1 MQNTNT
7 IPSVEPGHHPLPST
21 KKGLADKVVL
31 ITGGTSGIGRATAFA
46 LAAAGARVVFA
57 GRREPEGALAQAAI
71 VAAGGEARFVRADV
85 AVEAEVKMLV
95 KETVATY
102 GRLDLAFNNA
112 GLDILG
118 PLSEVTEADYRQLFD
133 VNLWGVLAAMKH
145 EITEMLKTGGGAIV
159 NTSSVAGHVGAPNF
173 GLYAAS
179 KHAVEGLTKTA
190 ALEYAR
196 RGIRVNSIA
205 PAFIETPMVDRL
217 VGDATDQREGLAMLV
232 PAGRIG
238 RVEEVA
244 NAVLFLLS
252 DASHF
257 VTGDSLRIDGG
268 WLAQ

>member
-1 MQNTNT
+1 LQNKNAVQ
-7 IPSVEPGHHPLPST
+7 SV
-21 KKGLADKVVL
+21 GLARHPHASIVKSLAGKVAL
-31 ITGGTSGIGRATAFA
+31 ITGGTSGIGRATALA
-46 LAAAGARVVFA
+46 LAASGAKVVLA
-57 GRREPEGALAQAAI
+57 GRREEEGISAQAAI
-71 VAAGGEARFVRADV
+71 VAAGGEGRFVRTDV
-85 AVEAEVKMLV
+85 AVEAELQILV
-95 KETVATY
+95 RETVATY

-118 PLSEVTEADYRQLFD
+118 PLTDVTEADYRRLFD

-145 EITEMLKTGGGAIV
+145 EITAMLRSGGGAIV

-196 RGIRVNSIA
+196 HGIRVNSVA
-205 PAFIETPMVDRL
+205 PAFIATSMVDRL
-217 VGDATDQREGLAMLV
+217 VGDEIARREGLAAQV

-252 DASHF
+252 DSSPF
-257 VTGDSLRIDGG
+257 ITGDSLRVDGG
-268 WLAQ
+268 WVAQ

>member
-1 MQNTNT
+1 MQKDKSK
-7 IPSVEPGHHPLPST
+7 SVEPGRHSDASAV
-21 KKGLADKVVL
+21 KGLAGKVAL

-46 LAAAGARVVFA
+46 LAAAGAKVVFA
-57 GRREPEGALAQAAI
+57 GRRELEGTSAQTAI
-71 VAAGGEARFVRADV
+71 AAAGGEARFIRADV
-85 AVEAEVKMLV
+85 AVETELRILV

-118 PLSEVTEADYRQLFD
+118 PLTDVTEADYRRLFD
-133 VNLWGVLAAMKH
+133 VNLWGVVAAMKH
-145 EITEMLKTGGGAIV
+145 EITAMLRTGGGAIV
-159 NTSSVAGHVGAPNF
+159 NTSSVAGHVGTPNF
-173 GLYAAS
+173 SLYAAS

-196 RGIRVNSIA
+196 HGIRVNSIA
-205 PAFIETPMVDRL
+205 PAFIATPMLDRL
-217 VGDATDQREGLAMLV
+217 VGDSIERRDGLAALV

-252 DASHF
+252 DASLF
-257 VTGDSLRIDGG
+257 VTGDSLRVDGG
-268 WLAQ
+268 WVAQ